1 MGAIGAPELQPLNFS
16 VKFESISTL
25 GKMLAHFVPE
35 QTSLWV
41 NPTWYRLTDGVL
53 FFGFE
58 RYQFSLPVPDVFQ
71 KKSADYCLVPRK
83 QLTES
88 VALLAAVEKDPDARV
103 EIAVPGESGPTQ
115 RRCHIV
121 ERRTRGFCVS
131 NIFK

>member
-1 MGAIGAPELQPLNFS
+1 MGAIRAPELQPLNFS

-25 GKMLAHFVPE
+25 GKMLAHFVPD

-41 NPTWYRLTDGVL
+41 NPTWYLLTDGVL

-88 VALLAAVEKDPDARV
+88 VALLAAVEKDPDARSRSPSLAR
-103 EIAVPGESGPTQ
+103 AVRPKCFSKCGTALANRAAIG
-115 RRCHIV
+115 
-121 ERRTRGFCVS
+121 
-131 NIFK
+131 